1 MFFNRLKI
9 RSKLLVMGLVCVL
22 APVIVLVL
30 VSVIQGRSTNAEAL
44 TLIDGISQEGF
55 DHILNGVINMIVAQN
70 ESLQQKIEYDL
81 NVARD
86 RMNRH
91 GKINLSDGESITW
104 SATNQL
110 TKQETKLTLPAMTI
124 GDVTIKKITDFD
136 THTPIVD
143 KVMETVGSTCT
154 IFQRMN
160 KEGDML
166 RIATNVRKLDGNR
179 AVGTYIPAIEP
190 DGKANAVVAA
200 VMRGETFK
208 GRAFVVNAWYITAYE
223 PLKDTAGDIVGMLYV
238 GVKQESVK
246 ALREAIMKTKV
257 IFAVAFAVLGGSGDQ
272 KGQYIISKD
281 GERDGEN
288 VWDTADAGGNKVIQT
303 IINGALQREGK
314 EFFTVEY
321 PWKNEGDAQAKM
333 RFARIAYYEPW
344 DWVIGVT
351 APVEEFQEA
360 NRKLGAG
367 LRNMII
373 SFVVAGLV
381 IAVLGIVFA
390 TFIGRTVAKP
400 IIETNE
406 MLKEIASGDGDL
418 TARLEISAQDEIG
431 ELADNFNLFVEKLQ
445 NSIRAVANNTE
456 TLNST
461 AQTLSSIS
469 TQLASGAEE
478 MTNQSGTV
486 AAAAE
491 QITSNV
497 GGVSGATERMSE
509 NITSIA
515 AAAEQMS
522 TNVNTVATAIE
533 EMSSSLQEVSKST
546 SRASSI
552 AATATNNAHSAQE
565 LIVAL
570 ETAAHE
576 IGKVVD
582 VINDI
587 ADQTNLLALNATI
600 EAASAGEAGKG
611 FAVVANE
618 VKELAKQTASSTDVI
633 TEQINNMQ
641 GKTSNAVQAIRQ
653 IAEIVNEIN
662 AITNNIASAVEEQT
676 STTNEISRSIVNA
689 ADGANNVSKN
699 VQSISLSIDR
709 EVLSSIKEAA
719 KGVNEVSRNIQGVN
733 QAAQETSRGAV
744 ATNDAAKQM
753 SDLVGELQS
762 VVRQFRV

>member
-22 APVIVLVL
+22 SPVIVLVV

-44 TLIDGISQEGF
+44 TQIDGISQQGF
-55 DHILNGVINMIVAQN
+55 DHILNGVINMIAAQD
-70 ESLQQKIEYDL
+70 ESLQQKIVYDL

-91 GKINLSDGESITW
+91 GKIKLSDGDSIKW
-104 SATNQL
+104 SAVNQL
-110 TKQETKLTLPAMTI
+110 TKQETTVTLPAMMI
-124 GDVTIKKITDFD
+124 GDVTIKRNLDFNV
-136 THTPIVD
+136 HSPIVD

-160 KEGDML
+160 EEGDML

-179 AVGTYIPAIEP
+179 AVGTYIPAVNP
-190 DGKANAVVAA
+190 DGQTNPVVAA

-223 PLKDTAGDIVGMLYV
+223 PMKDAAGDIVGMLYV

-257 IFAVAFAVLGGSGDQ
+257 GASGYVYVLGGTGDQ
-272 KGQYIISKD
+272 QGQYIISKD

-288 VWDTADAGGNKVIQT
+288 VWDSTDAGGNKVIQT
-303 IINGALQREGK
+303 VINGALQRDGN

-321 PWKNEGDAQAKM
+321 PWKNEGDTQAKL
-333 RFARIAYYEPW
+333 RFARIAYYKPW

-360 NRKLGAG
+360 HRKLGAG

-373 SFVVAGLV
+373 SFVVAGII
-381 IAVLGIVFA
+381 IAVLGIIFA
-390 TFIGRTVAKP
+390 TLIGRAVANP

-497 GGVSGATERMSE
+497 DGVSGATERISE

-546 SRASSI
+546 TRASSI
-552 AATATNNAHSAQE
+552 AETATENAHSAQE

-641 GKTSNAVQAIRQ
+641 GKTNNAVQAIRQ

-699 VQSISLSIDR
+699 VQSISQSIDR

-733 QAAQETSRGAV
+733 QAAQETSRGALS
-744 ATNDAAKQM
+744 TNDAAKQM
-753 SDLVGELQS
+753 SELVGDLQS